1 MQALYEAIQQ
11 LATLA
16 VRDGEVSFEI
26 ELTVS
31 A

>member
-1 MQALYEAIQQ
+1 MQAFYEALQR
-11 LATLA
+11 LATLP

-26 ELTVS
+26 ELRVS